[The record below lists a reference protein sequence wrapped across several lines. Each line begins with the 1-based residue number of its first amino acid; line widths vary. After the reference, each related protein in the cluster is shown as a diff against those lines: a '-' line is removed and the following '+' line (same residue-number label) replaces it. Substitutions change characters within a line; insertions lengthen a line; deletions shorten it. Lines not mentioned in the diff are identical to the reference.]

1 MLKVLVTGSRD
12 WTDPGA
18 IELEIFRALYET
30 KTTFS
35 EAVLIHGA
43 CPSGADAMADA
54 YARANGMHIIRRP
67 ADWDRYGKRAGYVRN
82 AELVDLG
89 PDVCLAFIRQKSRGA
104 TMTADLAEGAGIE
117 VRRFLDD

>member
-12 WTDPGA
+12 WTDA
-18 IELEIFRALYET
+18 RSIELEMFRALYET

-43 CPSGADAMADA
+43 CPTGADALADE
-54 YARANGMHIIRRP
+54 YARATGMHIIRRP
-67 ADWDRYGKRAGYVRN
+67 ADWDRYGKRAGFLRN

-89 PDVCLAFIRQKSRGA
+89 PDICLAFIRSKSRGA
-104 TMTADLAEGAGIE
+104 TMTANLAEKAGIE
-117 VRRFLDD
+117 TRRFLQ